1 MKDFELEN
9 LAIADFDRALEYIG
23 YRARSRNLYQGNK
36 KHKSKS
42 DHSHGEIP
50 LYAQK
55 TLENI

>member
-1 MKDFELEN
+1 MTDFELEN

-36 KHKSKS
+36 IHKPKN

-50 LYAQK
+50 LYTQK

>member
-9 LAIADFDRALEYIG
+9 IAIDDFDRALNYIG
-23 YRARSRNLYQGNK
+23 YRVRSRNLYQGNK
-36 KHKSKS
+36 RRKSKS

>member
-1 MKDFELEN
+1 MMDYELEN
-9 LAIADFDRALEYIG
+9 LAIADFDRALDYIG

-36 KHKSKS
+36 RRKSKS

-55 TLENI
+55 ILENV

>member
-1 MKDFELEN
+1 MMDYELEN
-9 LAIADFDRALEYIG
+9 IAIADFDRALEYIG

-36 KHKSKS
+36 KRKSKS

-50 LYAQK
+50 LYTQK